1 MNRSNN
7 NSNSAVCAQF
17 PRALLRRNSMSEF
30 TRRFLIWLGF
40 SAALASISLA
50 QQAQKPLTND
60 SVVAMVKSNVPE
72 SVVISTIQSNPSKFD
87 ISPNGIIALHKAGV
101 TQGELDAII
110 AAASGGAPSPAPAAG
125 NPASTPNAKPPA
137 NGGVPSA
144 SSPAPGAGNPAPASN
159 ATPPANAATPS
170 SASAAPPASK
180 SRMPNVAVIQ
190 DGASQQIALE
200 KTQLAQ
206 TKTKP
211 TSMTSLA
218 ADSALTQQVM
228 QAGINTATMSAATHL
243 NSGIGGS
250 TVQEAGGIF
259 SGMLSQRKPTVTYVW
274 AIPSPASTTVLQ
286 TTSPTLAVNYSNTPG
301 VNPDDFEPAIVKLTP
316 AQNAIRIV
324 GATQG
329 KPDAQSSPAADWQ
342 IYSNFLEERV
352 PLNLQKAK
360 PGTYQISAKSG
371 LFPGEYAV
379 VLRPVSKT
387 MKFSGGDVA
396 RAQGDGLMFDAVW
409 SFRVSDDAQ

>member
-1 MNRSNN
+1 MKLVSRWLFVLF
-7 NSNSAVCAQF
+7 AV
-17 PRALLRRNSMSEF
+17 
-30 TRRFLIWLGF
+30 I
-40 SAALASISLA
+40 ALATPALFG

-60 SVVAMVKSNVPE
+60 SVITMVKGGVPE
-72 SVVISTIQSNPSKFD
+72 SIVVSTIQTHPSKFD
-87 ISPNGIIALHKAGV
+87 TSPNGLIALHKAGI
-101 TQGELDAII
+101 TPSEMDAIV
-110 AAASGGAPSPAPAAG
+110 AAASGGGSPSAPAPAAAAS
-125 NPASTPNAKPPA
+125 NSAVAASAPATAAPA
-137 NGGVPSA
+137 NTV
-144 SSPAPGAGNPAPASN
+144 APAS
-159 ATPPANAATPS
+159 A
-170 SASAAPPASK
+170 AAPPNPTPAAPASK

-190 DGASQQIALE
+190 DGATQQIALE

-211 TSMTSLA
+211 SSMTSLA
-218 ADSALTQQVM
+218 ADSTLTQQVM
-228 QAGINTATMSAATHL
+228 QAGISTVTMSAATHM
-243 NSGIGGS
+243 NSGIGGT

-274 AIPSPASTTVLQ
+274 AIPGPASNMVLQ
-286 TTSPTLAVNYSNTPG
+286 TTSPTLAVNYSTTPG

-316 AQNAIRIV
+316 SQNTIRIV

-329 KPDAQSSPAADWQ
+329 KADAQSSAAADWQ

-352 PLNLQKAK
+352 PLSLQKTK
-360 PGTYQISAKSG
+360 PGMYEISVKSG